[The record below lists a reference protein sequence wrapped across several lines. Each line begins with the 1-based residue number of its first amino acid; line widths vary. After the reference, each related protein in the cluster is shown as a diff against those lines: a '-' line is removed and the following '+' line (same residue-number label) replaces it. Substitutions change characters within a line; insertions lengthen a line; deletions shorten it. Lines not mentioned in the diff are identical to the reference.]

1 MTGHSR
7 RLSERPRAD
16 ISKLPQT
23 ESRSG
28 PIRITYRSIFLGLAT
43 GALLNIY
50 SDYTGMILGSA
61 SLVKSQLPIAMLMP
75 FVAWVVI
82 NTTLKFVRPSLALRS
97 HEMLVIYSCSWI
109 VGTVPASGWTT
120 YWGGIVSAPVYHAS
134 PENAWKEHLFD
145 ILPWWNLP
153 HRSDAIIRTYYEGIP
168 AGQAIPWSGWFGS
181 LFWWTAVSVALVI
194 VGLCI
199 AIIFQKQWE
208 HAERLTFPLAEFPL
222 ELTRG
227 FDSDDRIPVLF
238 RNRIFWAGFFSVF
251 AVFVY
256 NITGYF
262 YPDLPRLAIYDDVN
276 TKVVTLAR
284 GFPQAYLR
292 ILPPVIG
299 FTFLCNL
306 EILLSLWVF
315 RVFAILQEGLMT
327 RVGFAVGLQGQQA
340 EAAEIMTLESHG
352 ALVFLAIYAV
362 WVARHHLAGVWRCV
376 KEGPRS
382 QNDDGWIPYRYAL
395 LGLIAGCVFIIG
407 WFRGLGLSL
416 GLCVF
421 HLALMLVGYFTVSK
435 FIALTGFPY
444 LFPVGRKGGE
454 ILQMFTGTAN
464 LGNSDFIGLGF
475 INSNAFFGNIR
486 IPAWPA
492 LPHHLRM
499 FGRATHQRLLVFWSA
514 PAAFAVGMVASCV
527 FIVYLGY
534 AYAGQNL
541 GLTGFS
547 TGHIRTYDGMV
558 TAMIND
564 DKTLPDPGKATVWAL
579 GFGFAYLLTML
590 GNRLSWW
597 PLHPLGFAFQTMGG
611 SRFYAFSIFL
621 VWLTKLAILRIGGI
635 ALYNRSKP
643 YFIGLVIGYVVS
655 VATSAAVD
663 FIWFPDD
670 GHGVHNW

>member
-1 MTGHSR
+1 
-7 RLSERPRAD
+7 
-16 ISKLPQT
+16 
-23 ESRSG
+23 
-28 PIRITYRSIFLGLAT
+28 
-43 GALLNIY
+43 
-50 SDYTGMILGSA
+50 MILGSA
-61 SLVKSQLPIAMLMP
+61 SLVKSQLPMAMLMP

-82 NTTLKFVRPSLALRS
+82 NTGLKFVRPSAALRS

-120 YWGGIVSAPVYHAS
+120 YWGGIVSAPLYHAS
-134 PENAWKEHLFD
+134 PENAWEEHLFD

-153 HRSDAIIRTYYEGIP
+153 HRSDAIIRTYYEGIQ
-168 AGQAIPWSGWFGS
+168 AGQAIPWSGWFGC

-199 AIIFQKQWE
+199 SVIFQKQWE
-208 HAERLTFPLAEFPL
+208 QAERLTFPLATFPL

-227 FDSDDRIPVLF
+227 FDSDDRIPMLF
-238 RNRIFWAGFFSVF
+238 RNKVFWAGFLSVF

-256 NITGYF
+256 NIAGYF

-276 TKVVTLAR
+276 TKLIILAR
-284 GFPQAYLR
+284 GFPPTYLR

-299 FTFLCNL
+299 FTYLCNL
-306 EILLSLWVF
+306 EILLSIWVF
-315 RVFAILQEGLMT
+315 RILAILQEGLMT
-327 RVGFAVGLQGQQA
+327 RVGFAVGLEGQQA
-340 EAAEIMTLESHG
+340 EAGEIMTLESHG
-352 ALVFLAIYAV
+352 GLAFLAIYAI
-362 WVARHHLAGVWRCV
+362 WVARHHLARVLESARN
-376 KEGPRS
+376 GPRS
-382 QNDDGWIPYRYAL
+382 QGDDGWIPYRYAV
-395 LGLIAGCVFIIG
+395 LGLFASSLFIVG
-407 WFRGLGLSL
+407 WFHALGLSL
-416 GLCVF
+416 GLCLL
-421 HLALMLVGYFTVSK
+421 HLALILIAYFTVSK

-454 ILQMFTGTAN
+454 ILQTFTGTAN
-464 LGNSDFIGLGF
+464 LSNRDFIGLGF

-499 FGRATHQRLLVFWSA
+499 FGQAVNQRMLVFWSA
-514 PAAFAVGMVASCV
+514 PIAFAVGMLASCI

-558 TAMIND
+558 SGMINA
-564 DKTLPDPGKATVWAL
+564 DKTLPDPGKGAIWGA
-579 GFGFAYLLTML
+579 GFAVAYLLTML
-590 GNRLSWW
+590 GNRFSWW

-621 VWLTKLAILRIGGI
+621 VWLTKLTILRTGGI
-635 ALYNRSKP
+635 GLYNRSKP
-643 YFIGLVIGYVVS
+643 YFIGLVIGYIVS

-663 FIWFPDD
+663 FIWFPDE